1 MKEQRHK
8 RKESFSVL
16 LISNTGQ
23 NNKHFHISL
32 FLLRMLVII
41 PVLVCVVI
49 AGLAYQL
56 FINYKSEAALR
67 GQIVSQ
73 SQMIQQLEDEK
84 EALSSEK
91 TELTAENELMHQQLQ
106 EDEGTNRA
114 GDAEEPEQDS
124 SFPSRYPSSETGML
138 AEDYSEEHP
147 YLSISMQ
154 AEASIIA
161 AGDGTVTLVGSDDTY
176 PLIIEIE
183 HGNGYK
189 TRYMCLQDATSK
201 PEEGASVKIGD
212 TLVTI
217 ETETAQLDYQ
227 VLLNDEPIDPL
238 VVLEAKG

>member
-8 RKESFSVL
+8 RKESFSIL

-23 NNKHFHISL
+23 SNRHFRISL
-32 FLLRMLVII
+32 FGLRMLVLI
-41 PVLVCVVI
+41 PVLIGIVI

-56 FINYKSEAALR
+56 FMNYGNETALR

-84 EALSSEK
+84 EAWNNEK
-91 TELTAENELMHQQLQ
+91 IELTEENESLRQQLQ
-106 EDEGTNRA
+106 EDTEIYEA
-114 GDAEEPEQDS
+114 DSAEESGPDS
-124 SFPSRYPSSETGML
+124 SFPSRYPCSETGML
-138 AEDYSEEHP
+138 ADTYSAEHP

-154 AEASIIA
+154 AEGSIVA
-161 AGDGTVTLVGSDDTY
+161 AGDGTVTSVGSDDTY

-189 TRYMCLQDATSK
+189 TRYMCLQDVTSR
-201 PEEGASVKIGD
+201 PEEGTSVKVGD
-212 TLVTI
+212 TLITI

-227 VLLNDEPIDPL
+227 VILNDQPIDPL
-238 VVLEAKG
+238 MVLDAKG